1 VNYFADR
8 VTVITGAGSGIGRAL
23 AVALAGQGAVL
34 ALSDRDGEAVTETR
48 CLCRGAPAARVDAVD
63 VTDWRAVSDYASAVR
78 TEFDRVDVVLAVAG
92 VIHTGSVV
100 SSTLADMQR
109 VMDVDYWGVVHTAK
123 SFLPPLIESGGG
135 HVATVSSAFGLV
147 AAPLYAAYSAAKFA
161 VRGFT
166 EALRQEMR
174 AAGHPVAVT
183 CVYPGGVRTPIMRS
197 GTYAADADRAAVVA
211 RFDRTVAR
219 VEAPAA
225 AAAIL
230 RGVRAGHAQVLVGA
244 DARLASLASRL
255 TGPGYA
261 RILPLLRNLPRLRR

>member
-1 VNYFADR
+1 
-8 VTVITGAGSGIGRAL
+8 L
-23 AVALAGQGAVL
+23 AVALADQGSVL
-34 ALSDRDGEAVTETR
+34 ALSDRDGDAVAQTR
-48 CLCRGAPAARVDAVD
+48 RLCRGAQATRVDEVD
-63 VTDWRAVSDYASAVR
+63 VTDGQGMADYAAAVR

-92 VIHTGSVV
+92 VIHTGSVL
-100 SSTLADMQR
+100 SSSLADMQR
-109 VMDVDYWGVVHTAK
+109 VMNVDYWGVVHTAK
-123 SFLPPLIESGGG
+123 SFLPDVIRSGGG

-183 CVYPGGVRTPIMRS
+183 CVYPGGVRTPIMRTGS
-197 GTYAADADRAAVVA
+197 YAADTDRAAVVA

-219 VEAPAA
+219 VEPAA
-225 AAAIL
+225 AATAIL
-230 RGVRAGHAQVLVGA
+230 RGVRAGRAQVLVGA
-244 DARLASLASRL
+244 DARLASLAVRL

-261 RILPLLRNLPRLRR
+261 RILPVLRNLPRLRR